1 MMLEVLKLNVV
12 FLIILLFKR
21 PQMSDSHCTEAI
33 LKIAF
38 KFPDNCSTWI
48 RDVLV
53 IGGSL

>member
-1 MMLEVLKLNVV
+1 
-12 FLIILLFKR
+12 
-21 PQMSDSHCTEAI
+21 MSDSHCTEAI